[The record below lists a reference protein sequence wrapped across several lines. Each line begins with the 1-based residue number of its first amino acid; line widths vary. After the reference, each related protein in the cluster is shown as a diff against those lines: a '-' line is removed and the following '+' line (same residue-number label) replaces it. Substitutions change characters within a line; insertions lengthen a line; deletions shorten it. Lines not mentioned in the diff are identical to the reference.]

1 LVPIGAF
8 ALNTQDLGSLSCVI
22 AVTQIEEEYSTVVMG
37 SLFYQMVVALYQPA
51 EIATYMLWSSWD
63 MPNSFIGQAN
73 IQVLSNPFYP

>member
-51 EIATYMLWSSWD
+51 EIATYML
-63 MPNSFIGQAN
+63 
-73 IQVLSNPFYP
+73 